1 MDTAVRFPTTPKA
14 IRARPLTL
22 CARMN
27 VEKAFQAIMRN
38 CLDQIEA
45 NEHGV
50 VKYHDVESLHQ
61 MRVGLRRLRSA
72 LGMFDEVLS
81 LPVALRQEL
90 DWLVSQLGPVRDW
103 DVLAGSTLPRIA
115 GTLDADTPLVR
126 VQHAAADQA
135 VALHAVAGAA
145 VVSERYQN
153 LIGSLERW
161 HDERGWRAM
170 QLPADRVR
178 LKMRIG
184 DFAKGILEKDQ
195 QRLLKRGRKLKGAD
209 PAARHRVRIAAKKTR
224 YAAEFFASL
233 YPQKTVRPYVRAL
246 GRLQDELGLM
256 NDASVADRLLRELS
270 DGNDELKDGAGFLRG
285 YLASHTRQGGGKL
298 RKLWK
303 RFVPLRAPG

>member
-14 IRARPLTL
+14 IRARALKL
-22 CARMN
+22 SARMN
-27 VEKAFQAIMRN
+27 VEKAFQTIMRN

-45 NEHGV
+45 NENGV
-50 VKYHDVESLHQ
+50 IKYHDVESLHQ

-81 LPVALRQEL
+81 LPMALRQEL
-90 DWLVSQLGPVRDW
+90 DWLVSRLGPARDW
-103 DVLAGSTLPRIA
+103 DVLAGSTLPRITTA
-115 GTLDADTPLVR
+115 LDADAALVR

-145 VVSERYQN
+145 VASERYQS
-153 LIGSLERW
+153 LIGRLERW
-161 HDERGWRAM
+161 LDERGWRAM
-170 QLPADRVR
+170 QLPADKVR

-184 DFAKGILEKDQ
+184 DFASGILEKDQ

-209 PAARHRVRIAAKKTR
+209 PEARHRLRIAAKKTR
-224 YAAEFFASL
+224 YAAEFFAAL
-233 YPQKTVRPYVRAL
+233 YPQKTVRPYVKAL
-246 GRLQDELGLM
+246 ASLQDELGLM
-256 NDASVADRLLRELS
+256 NDASVADRLLRQLS
-270 DGNDELKDGAGFLRG
+270 DGKEELKDGTGFLRG
-285 YLASHTRQGGGKL
+285 YLASHARLGGGTL